1 MPDEELDIHPLL
13 RRQLRRAGIAE
24 PDSPPTDP
32 QPWRALLGRVGRTYE
47 SADRDRYL
55 LERSLDVS
63 SAEMQELHS
72 QLAEDK
78 EILDSVLGALSSGI
92 CHLDPD
98 WTIRFVNAAARRQLR
113 LFGEDV
119 RRAFEDFSFRTTY
132 GDRLDPERITR
143 ILRGGRPLVEQD
155 VVVVRSDRT
164 TFPASVTFNPMIRN
178 DALTGI
184 VVSIIDITERKQA
197 QEQIEEAR
205 VEAAAAE
212 RARQAQAAFLANMSH
227 ELRTPLNAI
236 MGYSE
241 LIIEDADELGY
252 DELSPD
258 LQKIRTA
265 GRHLLSLIN
274 DVLDM
279 SKIQAGRL
287 DLDVDVVDVADLLT
301 EVADTIAP
309 TIRKNNNAL
318 EVEVADDV
326 PTLRTDRLRL
336 YQALLNVAGNAGK
349 FTSDGRVML
358 RAAAREDA
366 VSIEIEDTGIGMT
379 PETVEKLFEPF
390 TQADT
395 STTRRFGGTGLGLAI
410 TQSICTPLGIEL
422 EVETAPGEGSTFRF
436 RVPVEFEPSATTTQP
451 PPRKG
456 RVFSDRNRGDAAR
469 DDISSP

>member
-1 MPDEELDIHPLL
+1 M
-13 RRQLRRAGIAE
+13 
-24 PDSPPTDP
+24 
-32 QPWRALLGRVGRTYE
+32 
-47 SADRDRYL
+47 
-55 LERSLDVS
+55 
-63 SAEMQELHS
+63 
-72 QLAEDK
+72 
-78 EILDSVLGALSSGI
+78 
-92 CHLDPD
+92 
-98 WTIRFVNAAARRQLR
+98 
-113 LFGEDV
+113 
-119 RRAFEDFSFRTTY
+119 
-132 GDRLDPERITR
+132 
-143 ILRGGRPLVEQD
+143 
-155 VVVVRSDRT
+155 VVVRSDRT
-164 TFPASVTFNPMIRN
+164 TFPASVTFNPMIRD

-241 LIIEDADELGY
+241 LILEDAEELGY
-252 DELSPD
+252 DELAPD

-422 EVETAPGEGSTFRF
+422 DVETAPGEGSTFRF
-436 RVPVEFEPSATTTQP
+436 RVPVEFEPSATTPP